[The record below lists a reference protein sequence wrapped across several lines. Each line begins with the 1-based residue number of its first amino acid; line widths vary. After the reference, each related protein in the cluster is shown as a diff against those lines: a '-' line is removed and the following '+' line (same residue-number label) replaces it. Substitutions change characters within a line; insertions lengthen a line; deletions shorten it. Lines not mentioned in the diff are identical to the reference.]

1 MSCSRIQHGSS
12 LDKTTR
18 VEDSINSESSAGS
31 SMLTTDSLTIDDFP
45 GFTASDPES
54 DHHASDPFQGILYHM
69 MPLQDSTSI
78 LFYNKPIFNNILS
91 VLSKQF
97 TFPSEGTK
105 KFQLKTYLGKSKC
118 YIGIDTVVMSICASG
133 PGHALWKEKCFKQLA
148 VNVFKHFVEETNKLL
163 NTNQV
168 NDTLST
174 GDNEIII
181 NETVEEVQ
189 PPAESVAQQPEQ
201 MAFTHLHDSPV
212 IRKISVLM
220 DMISTMQGEM
230 TKLTKEVNDLV
241 LQHASQQSLYRTVD
255 QTSISS
261 PTLNQSRD
269 NQDNEE
275 PHGEASHEV
284 PLNDLASL
292 AKTPNTSNGNL
303 LSPSSELPDLQT
315 RQYSEVARR
324 TSTPRE

>member
-1 MSCSRIQHGSS
+1 
-12 LDKTTR
+12 
-18 VEDSINSESSAGS
+18 
-31 SMLTTDSLTIDDFP
+31 MLTTDSLTIEDFP
-45 GFTASDPES
+45 GFTAGDPES
-54 DHHASDPFQGILYHM
+54 DHHASDPYQGILYHM

-118 YIGIDTVVMSICASG
+118 YIGIDTVVISICASG

-174 GDNEIII
+174 SQITTHNPEDNEIII
-181 NETVEEVQ
+181 NETVEEAQ

-212 IRKISVLM
+212 IRKISP
-220 DMISTMQGEM
+220 
-230 TKLTKEVNDLV
+230 KK
-241 LQHASQQSLYRTVD
+241 
-255 QTSISS
+255 
-261 PTLNQSRD
+261 
-269 NQDNEE
+269 
-275 PHGEASHEV
+275 
-284 PLNDLASL
+284 
-292 AKTPNTSNGNL
+292 
-303 LSPSSELPDLQT
+303 
-315 RQYSEVARR
+315 
-324 TSTPRE
+324 